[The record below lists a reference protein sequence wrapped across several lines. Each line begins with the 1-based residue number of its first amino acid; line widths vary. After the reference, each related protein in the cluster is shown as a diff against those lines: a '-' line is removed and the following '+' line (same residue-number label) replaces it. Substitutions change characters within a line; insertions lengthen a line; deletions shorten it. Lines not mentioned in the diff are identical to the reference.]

1 MAFVSDLGDRSE
13 QQITSQTMRLTVAC
27 ALLVIAAIMVLRGIW
42 DGFPPDLSAI
52 YMAAH
57 VYGAG
62 LPELMYNAPPQFFN
76 GVPPDWVPLLP
87 ELGLTDKPVL
97 PYVYPP
103 IWAVLLSPLTQAIGP
118 YTFFN
123 TMAVIE
129 LTCMLASVGLC
140 WRMARRFALPA
151 WSWVLLTLGLMMTSV
166 ITFGAVMHLQPQI
179 VVVFLILL
187 AFERYSSGKFALAGA
202 VLGMAAALK
211 LAPAALVLIFLL
223 DRQWRSFV
231 AFSVTCAAL
240 GALSLILAGV
250 QLHLDFLASAAAAS
264 ATPLVTALAYSAE
277 IPIYA
282 AAATL
287 DLAPP
292 ITAGAADFR
301 LPEIALVQIL
311 SKALLILCLGWAI
324 FATAKLDADRR
335 LVARLFLF
343 SLLINLFGP
352 LGWAHYFLP
361 QLFLL
366 PALIGLLPFRI
377 GAVSLITVATL
388 TSHMALPKLQSLF
401 QSDLGLACVGA
412 GTMLALFCVVT
423 ANLRQ
428 RPQGTA

>member
-1 MAFVSDLGDRSE
+1 M
-13 QQITSQTMRLTVAC
+13 TVAC
-27 ALLVIAAIMVLRGIW
+27 ALLVVVAFMVLRGIW
-42 DGFPPDLSAI
+42 NGFPPDLSAI
-52 YMAAH
+52 YMAAYVH
-57 VYGAG
+57 GTG
-62 LPELMYNAPPQFFN
+62 MPELMYDAPPHFFN
-76 GVPPDWVPLLP
+76 GVPPNWMPLLP
-87 ELGLTDKPVL
+87 ELGLTGKTAL

-103 IWAVLLSPLTQAIGP
+103 LWAVLLSPVTQVIGP

-123 TMAVIE
+123 VMAVIE
-129 LTCMLASVGLC
+129 LAMMIASVGLC

-151 WSWVLLTLGLMMTSV
+151 WSWVLLTLGLLVTSV
-166 ITFGAVMHLQPQI
+166 ISFGAVMHLQPQI

-187 AFERYSSGKFALAGA
+187 AFERYSSGHFVLAGGI
-202 VLGMAAALK
+202 LGVAAALK
-211 LAPAALVLIFLL
+211 IAPAGLVLIFLF
-223 DRQWRSFV
+223 DRQWRSLV
-231 AFSVTCAAL
+231 AFTITGAAL
-240 GALSLILAGV
+240 GLLSLMLAGV
-250 QLHLDFLASAAAAS
+250 QLHLDFLTSAAAAS
-264 ATPLVTALAYSAE
+264 ASPLVTAMAYSAE
-277 IPIYA
+277 ILVYGV
-282 AAATL
+282 ATSF

-324 FATAKLDADRR
+324 FATTKLDADRR

-377 GAVSLITVATL
+377 GAVSIITVATL
-388 TSHMALPKLQSLF
+388 TSHMALPKLESVF